1 MSSINFSNVSS
12 GASVNPTD
20 TFMPVNNNGVFEDS
34 QIQDRKGIATLIT
47 DSNTVELVVDY
58 GTASIRLGCV
68 GVGYNQTS
76 LTVDDNN
83 GALILTGAQLLN
95 TPLLPVLSG
104 LKLTVKINGVVY
116 YVPLYTES

>member
-12 GASVNPTD
+12 GGAVNPTD
-20 TFMPVNNNGVFEDS
+20 TYIPFNDNGVFEDS

-68 GVGYNQTS
+68 GAGYNQTS
-76 LTVDDNN
+76 LTIDDNN

-95 TPLLPVLSG
+95 TPLLPTLSG

-116 YVPLYTES
+116 YIPLYT